1 MGPAAEWKMTKKTV
15 WLVLSALIVLFLLWR
30 FLRPLNIFV
39 VDERF
44 ERPMQVETPR
54 GLASLSA
61 KDCGTCHREIY
72 REWAGSMHARAWTEP
87 YFQVDFKYDGS
98 LQICL
103 NCHTPLVNQQQDLVL
118 GFRDRDKF
126 DPILAPNPDYD
137 SALRDEGV
145 TCAVCHIRNGR
156 IVGPFRTER
165 APHPV
170 EHDPGMSQGIKPC
183 LKCHVVAGKRW
194 DTFYTIP
201 PCGTVAEIDAG
212 GHAIDCVSCH
222 MPPVARPAAEG
233 MPSRQGRRHLFQ
245 GGHEPER
252 VKESLRVEHR
262 LEDDGLVVTL
272 TNVGAAHYLPTGT
285 PDRHLTLELKLL
297 GPGGEVVKEKVHTMK
312 RYILWRPLIVDLRD
326 TRLPYLQPREFRIP
340 LTRSGPAAPAVIDVT
355 VRYHL
360 LDEARRKK
368 IGYNNVEP
376 IAYPI
381 YHEQILF
388 GVRN

>member
-1 MGPAAEWKMTKKTV
+1 MTKKTAA
-15 WLVLSALIVLFLLWR
+15 LVFLSLMVLFLLWR
-30 FLRPLNIFV
+30 LLRPLNIFV
-39 VDERF
+39 IDDRF
-44 ERPMQVETPR
+44 AMPMQVETPR

-61 KDCGTCHREIY
+61 KECGRCHREIY

-126 DPILAPNPDYD
+126 DPILAPNPAFDA
-137 SALRDEGV
+137 ALRDEGV

-156 IVGPFRTER
+156 IVGPFPTNR

-170 EHDPGMSQGIKPC
+170 EHDPEMSQGIKPC
-183 LKCHVVAGKRW
+183 LRCHVVAGKRW

-201 PCGTVAEIDAG
+201 PCGTVAEIEAG
-212 GHAIDCVSCH
+212 KQTIDCVGCH
-222 MPPVARPAAEG
+222 MQSVVRPAADG
-233 MPSRQGRRHLFQ
+233 MPSRQGRRHLFH
-245 GGHEPER
+245 GGHEPGR
-252 VKESLRVEHR
+252 VKESLRVEHK
-262 LEDDGLVVTL
+262 LVSDEFVITL

-285 PDRHLTLELKLL
+285 PDRHLTLELKFL
-297 GPGGEVVKEKVHTMK
+297 GPGGEVLKEKMYAMK
-312 RYILWRPLIVDLRD
+312 RYILWRPFIVDLRD
-326 TRLPYLQPREFRIP
+326 TRLPYSQPREFRIP
-340 LTRSGPAAPAVIDVT
+340 LNRSGPGAPAAIDVT

-368 IGYNNVEP
+368 IGYDNVEP
-376 IAYPI
+376 IAYPL
-381 YHEQILF
+381 YHERIPLGQHQ
-388 GVRN
+388 

>member
-1 MGPAAEWKMTKKTV
+1 MNKKTA
-15 WLVLSALIVLFLLWR
+15 WLILLALIVLFLLWR
-30 FLRPLNIFV
+30 FVRPMNIFV

-54 GLASLSA
+54 GIASVSA
-61 KDCGTCHREIY
+61 KECGRCHREIY

-126 DPILAPNPDYD
+126 DPILAPNPAYD
-137 SALRDEGV
+137 ASLRDEGV

-156 IVGPFRTER
+156 IVGPFPTDR

-170 EHDPGMSQGIKPC
+170 EHDPEMSKGIKPC
-183 LKCHVVAGKRW
+183 LKCHVVSGKRW
-194 DTFYTIP
+194 DTFYAIP

-212 GHAIDCVSCH
+212 GQAMDCVDCH
-222 MPPVARPAAEG
+222 MPAVVRPAAEG
-233 MPSRQGRRHLFQ
+233 MSARKGRRHLFQ
-245 GGHEPER
+245 GGHHPER

-262 LEDDGLVVTL
+262 LEKDELVVTL

-297 GPGGEVVKEKVHTMK
+297 GPGGEALKEKVHTMK
-312 RYILWRPLIVDLRD
+312 RYILWRPFIVDLRD
-326 TRLPYLQPREFRIP
+326 TRLPYSQPREFRFP
-340 LTRSGPAAPAVIDVT
+340 LVKRGADAPAAIDVT

-368 IGYNNVEP
+368 IGYNNAEP
-376 IAYPI
+376 IAYPL
-381 YHEQILF
+381 YHERIPL
-388 GVRN
+388 GRHP

>member
-1 MGPAAEWKMTKKTV
+1 MTKKRT
-15 WLVLSALIVLFLLWR
+15 WLIILALIAAFFLWR
-30 FLRPLNIFV
+30 LLRPLNIFV

-54 GLASLSA
+54 GIASLSA

-72 REWAGSMHARAWTEP
+72 REWANSMHARAWTEP

-103 NCHTPLVNQQQDLVL
+103 NCHTPLVNQQKDLVL

-126 DPILAPNPDYD
+126 DPILKPNPEYD
-137 SALRDEGV
+137 ASLRDEGV
-145 TCAVCHIRNGR
+145 TCVVCHIRNGR
-156 IVGPFRTER
+156 IVGPFPTDK

-170 EHDPGMSQGIKPC
+170 EHDPEMSQGIKPC
-183 LKCHVVAGKRW
+183 LKCHVVSGKRW

-201 PCGTVAEIDAG
+201 PCGTVAEIEAG
-212 GHAIDCVSCH
+212 KQTIDCIFCH
-222 MPPVARPAAEG
+222 MPAAVRPAAEG
-233 MPSRQGRRHLFQ
+233 MPSRKGRQHLFH

-252 VKESLRVEHR
+252 VKESLRVDHK
-262 LEDDGLVVTL
+262 LEADELVVTL

-285 PDRHLTLELKLL
+285 PDRHLTLELKFL
-297 GPGGEVVKEKVHTMK
+297 GQREEVLKEKVHTMK
-312 RYILWRPLIVDLRD
+312 RYILWRPFIVDLRD
-326 TRLPYLQPREFRIP
+326 TRLPYSQPREFRLP
-340 LTRSGPAAPAVIDVT
+340 LIKRGTSTPAAIDVT

-368 IGYNNVEP
+368 IDYNNIEP

-381 YHEQILF
+381 YHERIPLGPHQ
-388 GVRN
+388 

>member
-1 MGPAAEWKMTKKTV
+1 MIERSMTRKAV
-15 WLVLSALIVLFLLWR
+15 WISLVVLVVLFLLWR
-30 FLRPLNIFV
+30 FLRPMNIFV

-44 ERPMQVETPR
+44 ERPMQIGTAP
-54 GLASLSA
+54 GIASVKA
-61 KDCGTCHREIY
+61 KECGKCHEAIY
-72 REWAGSMHARAWTEP
+72 REWAGSMHALAWTEP
-87 YFQVDFKYDGS
+87 YFQVDFLYDGS
-98 LQICL
+98 QQICL
-103 NCHTPLVNQQQDLVL
+103 NCHTPLVNQQQNLVL

-126 DPILAPNPDYD
+126 DPILAPNPEYD
-137 SALRDEGV
+137 AALRDEGV

-156 IVGPFRTER
+156 IVGPFPTNR

-183 LKCHVVAGKRW
+183 LRCHVVAGKRW

-201 PCGTVAEIDAG
+201 PCGTVAEIEAG
-212 GHAIDCVSCH
+212 KQTIDCVSCH
-222 MPPVARPAAEG
+222 MPIVVRPAAEG
-233 MPSRQGRRHLFQ
+233 KPSRQGRRHLFH

-252 VKESLRVEHR
+252 VKESLRVEHK
-262 LEDDGLVVTL
+262 LVADEFVVTL

-297 GPGGEVVKEKVHTMK
+297 GQRGEVLKEKVYTMK
-312 RYILWRPLIVDLRD
+312 RYILWRPFIVDLRD
-326 TRLPYLQPREFRIP
+326 TRLPYSQPREFRFLLIK
-340 LTRSGPAAPAVIDVT
+340 RGADAPATIDVT

-368 IGYNNVEP
+368 IGYDTVEP

-381 YHEQILF
+381 YHRQIPL

>member
-1 MGPAAEWKMTKKTV
+1 MAKKTA
-15 WLVLSALIVLFLLWR
+15 WLILLALFVVFLLWR
-30 FLRPLNIFV
+30 LLRPLNIFI

-44 ERPMQVETPR
+44 ERPMQVGTPS

-61 KDCGTCHREIY
+61 KDCGRCHREIY
-72 REWAGSMHARAWTEP
+72 REWAGSMHALAWTDP

-98 LQICL
+98 LQVCL
-103 NCHTPLVNQQQDLVL
+103 NCHTPLVNQQEDLVL

-126 DPILAPNPDYD
+126 DPILKPNPAFDA
-137 SALRDEGV
+137 ALRDEGV

-156 IVGPFRTER
+156 IVGPFRTDR

-170 EHDPGMSQGIKPC
+170 EYDPEMSKGIKPC

-201 PCGTVAEIDAG
+201 PCGTVAEIEAG
-212 GHAIDCVSCH
+212 GEAIDCVSCH
-222 MPPVARPAAEG
+222 MPAVMRPTAEG
-233 MPSRQGRRHLFQ
+233 KSSRQGRRHQFH

-252 VKESLRVEHR
+252 VKESLRVDHR
-262 LEDDGLVVTL
+262 LENDGLVVTL

-297 GPGGEVVKEKVHTMK
+297 GQKGEVLKEKVHTMK
-312 RYILWRPLIVDLRD
+312 RYILWRPFIVDLRD
-326 TRLPYLQPREFRIP
+326 TRLPYRQPREFRFP
-340 LTRSGPAAPAVIDVT
+340 LIKRSSGIFAAVDVT

-368 IGYNNVEP
+368 IGYINVEP
-376 IAYPI
+376 INYPI
-381 YHEQILF
+381 YHERIPLGQHP
-388 GVRN
+388 

>member
-1 MGPAAEWKMTKKTV
+1 MTKKTA
-15 WLVLSALIVLFLLWR
+15 WLILAALIVLFLLWR
-30 FLRPLNIFV
+30 LLRPLTIFV

-54 GLASLSA
+54 GIVSLSA

-87 YFQVDFKYDGS
+87 YFQVDFKFDGS

-126 DPILAPNPDYD
+126 DPILTPNPAFDA
-137 SALRDEGV
+137 ALRDEGV
-145 TCAVCHIRNGR
+145 NCAVCHIRNGR
-156 IVGPFRTER
+156 IVGPFPTDR

-170 EHDPGMSQGIKPC
+170 EHDPGMSQGIQPC
-183 LKCHVVAGKRW
+183 LRCHVVAGKRW
-194 DTFYTIP
+194 DTFYAIP
-201 PCGTVAEIDAG
+201 PCGTVAEIESG
-212 GHAIDCVSCH
+212 GQAIDCISCH
-222 MPPVARPAAEG
+222 MPAVVRPAAEG
-233 MPSRQGRRHLFQ
+233 MPARKGGRHLFH

-297 GPGGEVVKEKVHTMK
+297 GPGEEVLKEKVHTMK
-312 RYILWRPLIVDLRD
+312 RYILWRPFIVDLRD
-326 TRLPYLQPREFRIP
+326 TRLPYQKPSEFRLP
-340 LTRSGPAAPAVIDVT
+340 LIRSGPSAPAAIDVT

-376 IAYPI
+376 IAYPL
-381 YHEQILF
+381 YHERIPLGPHQ
-388 GVRN
+388 

>member
-1 MGPAAEWKMTKKTV
+1 LIILALTAA
-15 WLVLSALIVLFLLWR
+15 FFFWR
-30 FLRPLNIFV
+30 LLRPLNIFV

-54 GLASLSA
+54 GIASLSA
-61 KDCGTCHREIY
+61 KDCGKCHWEIY

-98 LQICL
+98 EQICL
-103 NCHTPLVNQQQDLVL
+103 NCHTPLVNQQRDLVQ

-126 DPILAPNPDYD
+126 DPILEPNPAFDA
-137 SALRDEGV
+137 ALRDEGV

-156 IVGPFRTER
+156 IVGPFATNR

-170 EHDPGMSQGIKPC
+170 EHDPEMSQGIKPC
-183 LKCHVVAGKRW
+183 LRCHVVAGKRW

-201 PCGTVAEIDAG
+201 PCGTVAEIEAG
-212 GHAIDCVSCH
+212 KQTIDCVSCH
-222 MPPVARPAAEG
+222 MPAIARPAAEG
-233 MPSRQGRRHLFQ
+233 KPPRQGRRHLFH

-252 VKESLRVEHR
+252 VKESLRVDHR
-262 LEDDGLVVTL
+262 LDDDGLVITL

-297 GPGGEVVKEKVHTMK
+297 GPGDKVLKEEVHTMK
-312 RYILWRPLIVDLRD
+312 RYILWRPFIVDLRD
-326 TRLPYLQPREFRIP
+326 TRLPYSQPREFRLP
-340 LTRSGPAAPAVIDVT
+340 LIRSGPETLAAVDVT

-360 LDEARRKK
+360 LDEKRRKK

-376 IAYPI
+376 IDYPI
-381 YHEQILF
+381 YHEKIPLGSHQ
-388 GVRN
+388 

>member
-1 MGPAAEWKMTKKTV
+1 MERQMSKKTA
-15 WLVLSALIVLFLLWR
+15 WLTLSALIALFLLWR
-30 FLRPLNIFV
+30 LLRPLNIFV

-72 REWAGSMHARAWTEP
+72 REWAGSMHAQAWTDP
-87 YFQVDFKYDGS
+87 YFQVDFEYDGS

-103 NCHTPLVNQQQDLVL
+103 NCHTPLVNQQPDLVL

-126 DPILAPNPDYD
+126 DPIVTPNPAFDA
-137 SALRDEGV
+137 ALRDEGV

-156 IVGPFRTER
+156 IVGPFRTDR

-170 EHDPGMSQGIKPC
+170 ELDPGMSQGIKPC

-201 PCGTVAEIDAG
+201 PCGTVAEIEAG
-212 GHAIDCVSCH
+212 KQTIDCVSCH
-222 MPPVARPAAEG
+222 MPPVVRPAAEG
-233 MPSRQGRRHLFQ
+233 MPARQGRRHLFQ
-245 GGHEPER
+245 GGHAPER
-252 VKESLRVEHR
+252 VKQALRVEHTM
-262 LEDDGLVVTL
+262 EADELVVTL

-285 PDRHLTLELKLL
+285 PDRHLTLELRLMGSSGQVL
-297 GPGGEVVKEKVHTMK
+297 AEKVYTMK
-312 RYILWRPLIVDLRD
+312 RYILWRPFIVDLRD
-326 TRLPYLQPREFRIP
+326 TRLPYGQPREFKFPVFKRG
-340 LTRSGPAAPAVIDVT
+340 SYNPAVMDVT

-368 IGYNNVEP
+368 IGYNNTDP
-376 IAYPI
+376 IAYPV
-381 YHEQILF
+381 YHEQILL
-388 GVRN
+388 GGRN